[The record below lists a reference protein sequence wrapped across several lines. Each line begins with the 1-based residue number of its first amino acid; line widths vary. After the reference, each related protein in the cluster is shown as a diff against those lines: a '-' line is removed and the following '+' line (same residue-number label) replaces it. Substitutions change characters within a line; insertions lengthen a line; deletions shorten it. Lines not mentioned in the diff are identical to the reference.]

1 MSGKTIGRIFIKDL
15 QFIKLTCSAVLFTA
29 SSEMVTC
36 RDREAMYCA
45 DWITLGKLFTA
56 CMSTAKPTV
65 ITFLRILCRTRI
77 GVHSNNCFC
86 FFFHIAV
93 HERRQLP

>member
-45 DWITLGKLFTA
+45 DWSTLGKVFTA
-56 CMSTAKPTV
+56 CMSTAKP
-65 ITFLRILCRTRI
+65 TFLRILCRTRI
-77 GVHSNNCFC
+77 GVHSNYYCGDC
-86 FFFHIAV
+86 FFFRIAV
-93 HERRQLP
+93 HERRQLL